1 MDSKTPGGCDVVLKL
16 PSTLLHPLCL
26 KVTGL
31 CFTAS
36 VREVTGHL
44 MVSSNLPVTR

>member
-26 KVTGL
+26 KVTAVFHCQCQRGDG
-31 CFTAS
+31 AS
-36 VREVTGHL
+36 DGEF
-44 MVSSNLPVTR
+44 